1 MRDLD
6 QFEAESRQLHHRR
19 VSIML
24 LVSMGVM
31 FLFTLLDYLLVPE
44 HFPQFFRYRLFAI
57 GCTGLL
63 LAVNFLDRHQR
74 RAWVIGFAGYLCIGI
89 VVLLI
94 THQMDAISSSY
105 YVGLIV
111 TITIYT
117 ALTPLTAGQT
127 LFSGLTLVGF
137 YLFAIIFTEPLSTYQ
152 LTSLVSN
159 LFFMVCFV
167 FIAATQSWTD
177 TSARRRECMLRS
189 KEKSAASA
197 LTRHAEHLENE
208 VKKRA
213 EAQKVSEKKYRLLY
227 QAIVDDVV
235 LMTLQ
240 GNILQANASYRQ
252 HFYDTH
258 LPPEASFFDAVRP
271 EDREQVQTALL
282 DVLARGEPVSAWQ
295 WTLVSASGKPLE
307 VEISG
312 ALLQQAG
319 KPPGLQ
325 LVIRDIS
332 IRRQLESTLIT
343 SLQRCRQMENA
354 AILALAKLSEYR
366 DVTPGNHLERI
377 REYCRILADE
387 LSRHDPFRNQITQEF
402 KQNLYQGAI
411 LHDIGKVGVADT
423 ILGKKS
429 RLTHS
434 EKETLRHHPRIG
446 GDMIK
451 AMEQEVK
458 GSSFLSLAKNI
469 VYFHHE
475 RWDGTGYPYGL
486 RGDEIPLE
494 ARIMTLAD
502 SYEALTTAL
511 DPEKILP
518 HRQAVERIVACAGQR
533 FDPAVVEAFVLRQ
546 MDFDQIRDNFSETQ

>member
-1 MRDLD
+1 
-6 QFEAESRQLHHRR
+6 
-19 VSIML
+19 ML

-44 HFPQFFRYRLFAI
+44 HFSQFFRYRLFAI
-57 GCTGLL
+57 VCTGLL
-63 LAVNFLDRHQR
+63 LAINFHDQHQR
-74 RAWVIGFAGYLCIGI
+74 RAWAIGFAGYLCIGI

-94 THQMDAISSSY
+94 AHQMGAINSPY

-111 TITIYT
+111 AITIYT

-127 LFSGLTLVGF
+127 LFSGLTLVCL
-137 YLFAIIFTEPLSTYQ
+137 YLLAIIFTEPLSQYE
-152 LTSLVSN
+152 LTSLFSN

-167 FIAATQSWTD
+167 FIAATQSWAD
-177 TSARRRECMLRS
+177 TSARRREWMLRS
-189 KEKSAASA
+189 KENSVASA
-197 LTRHAEHLENE
+197 LARQAEHLENE

-235 LMTLQ
+235 LMTRE
-240 GNILQANASYRQ
+240 GKILQANASYRQ
-252 HFYDTH
+252 HFHDSH

-271 EDREQVQTALL
+271 EDRQLVQTALL

-295 WTLVSASGKPLE
+295 WTLIAASKTPLE

-312 ALLQQAG
+312 ALLQRAG
-319 KPPGLQ
+319 KPLGLQ

-343 SLQRCRQMENA
+343 SLQRCQQMENA
-354 AILALAKLSEYR
+354 AILALAKLSEYH
-366 DVTPGNHLERI
+366 DVTPGHHLERI

-387 LSRHDPFRNQITQEF
+387 LARHEPFRNQITQEF

-434 EKETLRHHPRIG
+434 EEETLRHHPRIG

-451 AMEQEVK
+451 AMEKEAR

-469 VYFHHE
+469 AYFHHE
-475 RWDGTGYPYGL
+475 RWDGTGYPYGI
-486 RGDEIPLE
+486 RGVEIPLE
-494 ARIMTLAD
+494 ARIMALAD
-502 SYEALTTAL
+502 GYEALTAAL
-511 DPEKILP
+511 DPKQMLL
-518 HRQAVERIVACAGQR
+518 HRQAVQRIVASAGRR

-546 MDFDQIRDNFSETQ
+546 MDFDKIRDNFSETQ